1 MADTTDYHS
10 PSTSQTLPLEEGGS
24 SGRAGLDSVLPVRG
38 WAAIAP
44 ALQSRNF
51 RLFWLGQTAS
61 LVGTSLQVVAEGWL
75 IYNLTDSTFWLGMV
89 GFIALVPVV
98 PISFLGAILI
108 DRMPRRK
115 LILTTQIGLMAQ
127 ASVFAI
133 LALSG
138 QIRLWHIILLYFV
151 FGSLLAIDHPA
162 RRAFLVELV
171 SRDELANAVALNATS
186 FNVSSLI
193 GYAVAGLLIAAVGAG
208 GTMLL
213 NASTYIFPLVALAAI
228 RIPDVGQDTQ
238 PAALRTA
245 LSEGIITLWRQPTLL
260 GAVSLMAVVG
270 GLAAPVYAM
279 MPAFAEEV
287 LGTDS
292 IGLGLLLAA
301 VALGSLIGT
310 AVIARVG
317 IQRRGRSLTL
327 VSLLLP
333 ILVVAFA
340 LSRRMLIACLFLVVL
355 GLVLLVLQSLTITLV
370 QLHIPNRVRGRVMS
384 LYSQLHAGSDTVGN
398 VIIGGVATHLGLPLA
413 FSLGGMIAILYAIGL
428 RWHMPSIRQL
438 D

>member
-1 MADTTDYHS
+1 MADTADY
-10 PSTSQTLPLEEGGS
+10 Q
-24 SGRAGLDSVLPVRG
+24 SVLPAPA

-61 LVGTSLQVVAEGWL
+61 LIGTSLQVVAEGWL
-75 IYNLTDSTFWLGMV
+75 IYNLTASTFWLGMV

-98 PISFLGAILI
+98 PISFLGGILI

-115 LILTTQIGLMAQ
+115 LILATQIGLMAQ

-138 QIRLWHIILLYFV
+138 QIRLWHVIVLYFV

-162 RRAFLVELV
+162 RRAFLVDLV

-193 GYAVAGLLIAAVGAG
+193 GYAVAGVLIATVGAG

-213 NASTYIFPLVALAAI
+213 NATTYIFPLVALAAI
-228 RIPDVGQDTQ
+228 HVPDIGQDSQ
-238 PAALRTA
+238 RPSFGVA
-245 LSEGIITLWRQPTLL
+245 LSEGITTLWRQPSLL
-260 GAVSLMAVVG
+260 GAISLMAVVG

-279 MPAFAEEV
+279 MPAFAEDV

-292 IGLGLLLAA
+292 VGLGLLLAA
-301 VALGSLIGT
+301 IALGSLIGT
-310 AVIARVG
+310 AVVARLGV
-317 IQRRGRSLTL
+317 QRRGRALTL

-333 ILVVAFA
+333 ILVIAFA
-340 LSRRMLIACLFLVVL
+340 LSKQMLIACLFLIAL

-370 QLHIPNRVRGRVMS
+370 QLHIADRVRGRVMS
-384 LYSQLHAGSDTVGN
+384 LYSQLHAGSDTIGN
-398 VIIGGVATHLGLPLA
+398 VIIGGVAVRIGLPLA
-413 FSLGGMIAILYAIGL
+413 LSLGGVLAILYAIAL
-428 RWHMPSIRQL
+428 QVAMPPARHL

>member
-1 MADTTDYHS
+1 MADTTDY
-10 PSTSQTLPLEEGGS
+10 Q
-24 SGRAGLDSVLPVRG
+24 SVLPAPG
-38 WAAIAP
+38 WTAIAP

-75 IYNLTDSTFWLGMV
+75 IYNLTASTFWLGMV

-98 PISFLGAILI
+98 PISFLGGILI
-108 DRMPRRK
+108 DRVPRRK
-115 LILTTQIGLMAQ
+115 LILATQTGLMAQ

-138 QIRLWHIILLYFV
+138 QIRLWHVIVLYFV

-162 RRAFLVELV
+162 RRAFLVDLV

-193 GYAVAGLLIAAVGAG
+193 GYAVAGLLIATVGAG

-213 NASTYIFPLVALAAI
+213 NATTYIFPLVALAAI
-228 RIPDVGQDTQ
+228 HVPDIGQDSQ
-238 PAALRTA
+238 RPSLGVA
-245 LSEGIITLWRQPTLL
+245 LSEGIITLWKQPSLL
-260 GAVSLMAVVG
+260 GAISLMAVVG

-279 MPAFAEEV
+279 MPAFAEDV

-292 IGLGLLLAA
+292 VGLGLLLAA
-301 VALGSLIGT
+301 IALGSLIGT
-310 AVIARVG
+310 AVVARLGV
-317 IQRRGRSLTL
+317 QRRGHALTL

-333 ILVVAFA
+333 ILVIAFA
-340 LSRRMLIACLFLVVL
+340 LSRQMLIACLFLIAL

-370 QLHIPNRVRGRVMS
+370 QLHIADRVRGRVMS
-384 LYSQLHAGSDTVGN
+384 LYSQLHAGSDTLGN
-398 VIIGGVATHLGLPLA
+398 VIIGGMAVRLGLPLA
-413 FSLGGMIAILYAIGL
+413 LSMGGVLAILYAIAL
-428 RWHMPSIRQL
+428 RVAMPPVRHL

>member
-10 PSTSQTLPLEEGGS
+10 ALP
-24 SGRAGLDSVLPVRG
+24 APG

-61 LVGTSLQVVAEGWL
+61 LIGTSLQVVAEGWL
-75 IYNLTDSTFWLGMV
+75 IYKLTDSTFWLGMV

-98 PISFLGAILI
+98 PISFLGGVLI

-115 LILTTQIGLMAQ
+115 VILATQIGLMAQ

-162 RRAFLVELV
+162 RRTFLVDLV
-171 SRDELANAVALNATS
+171 NRDELANAVALNATS

-213 NASTYIFPLVALAAI
+213 NATTYIFPLMALAAI
-228 RIPDVGQDTQ
+228 RVPDVGQDTQ
-238 PAALRTA
+238 RPSLGVA
-245 LSEGIITLWRQPTLL
+245 LSEGIVTLWRQPTLL
-260 GAVSLMAVVG
+260 GAISLMAVVG

-279 MPAFAEEV
+279 MPAFAKDV

-292 IGLGLLLAA
+292 VGLGLLLAA

-310 AVIARVG
+310 AVVARLG
-317 IQRRGRSLTL
+317 TRRQGRTLTL
-327 VSLLLP
+327 GSLLLP
-333 ILVVAFA
+333 ILVIAFA
-340 LSRRMLIACLFLVVL
+340 LSRQMPIACLFLVAL

-370 QLHIPNRVRGRVMS
+370 QLHIPDRVRGRVMS

-398 VIIGGVATHLGLPLA
+398 VIIGSVAVRLGLPLA
-413 FSLGGMIAILYAIGL
+413 LSLGGVIAILYAVGL
-428 RWHMPSIRQL
+428 RLALPPVRHL

>member
-10 PSTSQTLPLEEGGS
+10 ALP
-24 SGRAGLDSVLPVRG
+24 APG

-61 LVGTSLQVVAEGWL
+61 LIGTSLQVVAEGWL
-75 IYNLTDSTFWLGMV
+75 IYKLTDSTFWLGMV

-98 PISFLGAILI
+98 PISFLGGVLI

-115 LILTTQIGLMAQ
+115 VILATQIGLMAQ

-162 RRAFLVELV
+162 RRTFLVDLV
-171 SRDELANAVALNATS
+171 NRDELANAVALNATS

-213 NASTYIFPLVALAAI
+213 NATTYIFPLMALAAI
-228 RIPDVGQDTQ
+228 RVPDVGQDTQ
-238 PAALRTA
+238 RPSLGVA
-245 LSEGIITLWRQPTLL
+245 LSEGIVTLWRQPTLL
-260 GAVSLMAVVG
+260 GAISLMAVVG

-279 MPAFAEEV
+279 MPAFAKDV

-292 IGLGLLLAA
+292 VGLGLLLAA

-310 AVIARVG
+310 AVVARLG
-317 IQRRGRSLTL
+317 TRRQGRTLTL

-333 ILVVAFA
+333 ILVIAFA
-340 LSRRMLIACLFLVVL
+340 LSRQMPIACLFLVAL

-370 QLHIPNRVRGRVMS
+370 QLHIPDRVRGRVMS

-398 VIIGGVATHLGLPLA
+398 VIIGSVAVRLGLPLA
-413 FSLGGMIAILYAIGL
+413 LSLGGVIAILYAVGL
-428 RWHMPSIRQL
+428 RLALPPARHL

>member
-10 PSTSQTLPLEEGGS
+10 ALP
-24 SGRAGLDSVLPVRG
+24 APG

-61 LVGTSLQVVAEGWL
+61 LIGTSLQVVAEGWL
-75 IYNLTDSTFWLGMV
+75 IYKLTDSTFWLGMV

-98 PISFLGAILI
+98 PISFLGGVLI

-115 LILTTQIGLMAQ
+115 VILATQIGLMAQ

-162 RRAFLVELV
+162 RRTFLVDLV
-171 SRDELANAVALNATS
+171 NRDELANAVALNATS

-213 NASTYIFPLVALAAI
+213 NATTYIFPLMALAAI
-228 RIPDVGQDTQ
+228 RVPDVGQDTQ
-238 PAALRTA
+238 RPSLGVA
-245 LSEGIITLWRQPTLL
+245 LSEGIVTLWRQPTLL
-260 GAVSLMAVVG
+260 GAISLMAVVG

-279 MPAFAEEV
+279 MPAFAKDV

-292 IGLGLLLAA
+292 VGLGLLLAA

-310 AVIARVG
+310 AVVARLG
-317 IQRRGRSLTL
+317 TRRQGRTLTL

-333 ILVVAFA
+333 ILVIAFA
-340 LSRRMLIACLFLVVL
+340 LSRQMPIACLFLVAL

-370 QLHIPNRVRGRVMS
+370 QLHIPDRVRGRVMS

-398 VIIGGVATHLGLPLA
+398 VIIGSVAVRLGLPLA
-413 FSLGGMIAILYAIGL
+413 LSLGGVIAILYAVGL
-428 RWHMPSIRQL
+428 RLALPPVRHL

>member
-10 PSTSQTLPLEEGGS
+10 ALP
-24 SGRAGLDSVLPVRG
+24 APG

-61 LVGTSLQVVAEGWL
+61 LIGTSLQVVAEGWL
-75 IYNLTDSTFWLGMV
+75 IYKLTDSTFWLGMV

-98 PISFLGAILI
+98 PISFLGGVLI

-115 LILTTQIGLMAQ
+115 VILATQIGLMAQ

-162 RRAFLVELV
+162 RRTFLVDLV
-171 SRDELANAVALNATS
+171 NRDELANAVALNATS

-213 NASTYIFPLVALAAI
+213 NATTYIFPLMALAAI
-228 RIPDVGQDTQ
+228 RVPDVRQDTQ
-238 PAALRTA
+238 RPSLGVA
-245 LSEGIITLWRQPTLL
+245 LSEGIVTLWRQPTLL
-260 GAVSLMAVVG
+260 GAISLMAVVG

-279 MPAFAEEV
+279 MPAFAKDV

-292 IGLGLLLAA
+292 VGLGLLLAA

-310 AVIARVG
+310 AVVARLG
-317 IQRRGRSLTL
+317 TRRQGRTLTL

-333 ILVVAFA
+333 ILVIAFA
-340 LSRRMLIACLFLVVL
+340 LSRQMPIACLFLVAL

-370 QLHIPNRVRGRVMS
+370 QLHIPDRVRGRVMS

-398 VIIGGVATHLGLPLA
+398 VIIGSVAVRLGLPLA
-413 FSLGGMIAILYAIGL
+413 LSLGGVIAILYAVGL
-428 RWHMPSIRQL
+428 RLALPPVRHL